1 MKKGWLGVAILAGFL
16 LLGFWISHW
25 MDQAHLPGAQLLQ
38 EAAEVTLQGDLEEG
52 IRLAKQAEILWQNSR
67 AGTAAVADHSPMEE
81 IDNLFRE
88 LWVYAA
94 AEESPHFAATGV
106 ELAQRLLAMADA
118 HRLSWQSLL

>member
-1 MKKGWLGVAILAGFL
+1 
-16 LLGFWISHW
+16 

-52 IRLAKQAEILWQNSR
+52 IRLAKQAQTLWQSSR
-67 AGTAAVADHSPMEE
+67 TGTAAVADHNPMED

-94 AEESPHFAATGV
+94 AEERPHFAATSA
-106 ELAQRLLAMADA
+106 ELSQRLLAMADA

>member
-1 MKKGWLGVAILAGFL
+1 MKKGWLGIAILVGFL
-16 LLGFWISHW
+16 AMGLWISHW

-38 EAAEVTLQGDLEEG
+38 QAAEVTLQGDLEEG
-52 IRLAKQAEILWQNSR
+52 IRLAKQAETIWQQSR
-67 AGTAAVADHSPMEE
+67 AGTAAVADHGPMEE

-94 AEESPHFAATGV
+94 AEETPHFAATGA